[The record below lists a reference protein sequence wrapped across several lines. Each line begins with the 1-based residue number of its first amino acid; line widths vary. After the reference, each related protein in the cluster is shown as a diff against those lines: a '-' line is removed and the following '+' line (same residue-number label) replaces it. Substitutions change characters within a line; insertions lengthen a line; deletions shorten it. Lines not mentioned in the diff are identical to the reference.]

1 MVNIQEE
8 RLQGDR
14 PEVPWKQTTPIS
26 DWFDK
31 ENFVI
36 KESLPSV
43 FEEKPESDNM
53 TKVTSSQIARQKVQR
68 EVCLGSV
75 SGIKIDND
83 DQSWSNQGLQAC
95 ITLSHLG
102 GAFWKWWQVW
112 PSPPSDDLPSRIPS
126 GRPSTNIDMFWLEKG
141 KTSKFAKPPGL
152 GSRLKNDNKRC
163 WDGWHCPVVGSSV
176 CGAARGEAALEGRT
190 CRDGWA
196 GPCPTS

>member
-68 EVCLGSV
+68 EVCLWSV

-83 DQSWSNQGLQAC
+83 DQSWSNQSLQAC

-152 GSRLKNDNKRC
+152 GSRLILER
-163 WDGWHCPVVGSSV
+163 
-176 CGAARGEAALEGRT
+176 ALAWRT
-190 CRDGWA
+190 SLEDEDRWTGTA
-196 GPCPTS
+196 GGLQQEFYSKSTEPTIKS